1 MKEQNHPKAYCQ
13 VGMQGRI
20 HVNGVISVR
29 NVIWV
34 ADDNASIN
42 LSSSGKASRKT
53 TPPHVAVDNQPA
65 YRKTKARNFGGESS
79 KAQSYWLAESRT
91 DFTEIK
97 TRGYFPFFR
106 RVKGMNSL

>member
-1 MKEQNHPKAYCQ
+1 MK
-13 VGMQGRI
+13 
-20 HVNGVISVR
+20 GVISLR

-42 LSSSGKASRKT
+42 LRSSGEASRKT

-65 YRKTKARNFGGESS
+65 YQKTEARNFGGESS
-79 KAQSYWLAESRT
+79 KAQSRT

-106 RVKGMNSL
+106 RVKEINSL